1 MNGKT
6 GRKSLMGHPSHP
18 FPVGTEYY
26 RAPMPPQELWEEDFA
41 AIRASGMRILRIFTY
56 WNWIEP
62 RPGGY
67 EFDDIDRV
75 FELAEKN
82 DLHVWVD
89 IPSGTHG
96 ACPEWLTREHPD
108 IRVVS
113 AEGEVSMPSAGAAMP
128 QGTMIHCYDH
138 PLWKEYSENYIRAV
152 VSRYKDAPNLIMW
165 GIWDGVNLA
174 SA

>member
-82 DLHVWVD
+82 DLHVWV
-89 IPSGTHG
+89 IHR
-96 ACPEWLTREHPD
+96 REV
-108 IRVVS
+108 I
-113 AEGEVSMPSAGAAMP
+113 SAGSDCFFQVTPA
-128 QGTMIHCYDH
+128 G
-138 PLWKEYSENYIRAV
+138 
-152 VSRYKDAPNLIMW
+152 LIPE
-165 GIWDGVNLA
+165 
-174 SA
+174 